1 MTSRSLLLGGL
12 LAAFTLS
19 GGMSIAAAQTAA
31 PTMATEPI
39 TTIAPTVAVAP
50 TMTVAPT
57 VAIAPT
63 MAVAPTAAAAPV
75 MVAPTTAAAAV
86 VTAARQTVVSEASVS
101 IPAGGEARLPFNAFC
116 LNFGEPFPKSV
127 NVSSGRT
134 TDDAVKVLKAAALS
148 GTGSS
153 DVLQTQLAVW
163 NAIAGKYGYYE
174 TDVDLS
180 GAKALTASAKD
191 QSTAALSSKGVPLDE
206 AIRDG
211 KVSASVE
218 GWMEASA
225 PKALPGDA
233 PYYGSG
239 TLVIKNLGSSALEV
253 YAPLGLVLKA
263 AMPAEQDMG
272 IYAVKTSTVVEQPKG
287 LPQTGG
293 GPKLAMAPSP
303 ILVLVPLVAL
313 LALVLLGA
321 RNSVPNKVEDGPTP
335 GAW

>member
-19 GGMSIAAAQTAA
+19 SGMSIADAQTAA

-50 TMTVAPT
+50 TM
-57 VAIAPT
+57 
-63 MAVAPTAAAAPV
+63 AVAPTTAAAPV

-163 NAIAGKYGYYE
+163 NAIAGRYGYYE

-180 GAKALTASAKD
+180 GAKALTASAKE
-191 QSTAALSSKGVPLDE
+191 QSTAALSSKGMPLDE

-272 IYAVKTSTVVEQPKG
+272 IYAVKTSTVVEQPKA

-293 GPKLAMAPSP
+293 GPKLATAPSP
-303 ILVLVPLVAL
+303 FLVLVLFVAL
-313 LALVLLGA
+313 LGLLKLGTW
-321 RNSVPNKVEDGPTP
+321 NPVSKEVEVGPTP

>member
-1 MTSRSLLLGGL
+1 MTSRSLLLSVL

-19 GGMSIAAAQTAA
+19 HPMDTANAQTAA
-31 PTMATEPI
+31 PPMAT
-39 TTIAPTVAVAP
+39 
-50 TMTVAPT
+50 
-57 VAIAPT
+57 
-63 MAVAPTAAAAPV
+63 APV
-75 MVAPTTAAAAV
+75 MAAPTTAAAAV
-86 VTAARQTVVSEASVS
+86 VPAARQTVVSEASVS

-127 NVSSGRT
+127 DVSSGRT
-134 TDDAVKVLKAAALS
+134 NDDAVKVLKAAALS

-163 NAIAGKYGYYE
+163 NAIAGRYGYYE

-180 GAKALTASAKD
+180 GAKALTASAQD
-191 QSTAALSSKGVPLDE
+191 QTTAALSSKGMPLDE

-211 KVSASVE
+211 KVSASVD

-239 TLVIKNLGSSALEV
+239 TLVIKNLGSTPLEV

-272 IYAVKTSTVVEQPKG
+272 LYAVKTSPVVEQPKG

-293 GPKLAMAPSP
+293 GRSLPVAPSP
-303 ILVLVPLVAL
+303 VKVLVLLIAVLGL
-313 LALVLLGA
+313 LLLGA
-321 RNSVPNKVEDGPTP
+321 RNAVSNKVEVGPP
-335 GAW
+335 ASGW